1 MSVGRFSQ
9 LAASLRSQGNYG
21 ERKKEVNISLTLPPP
36 TCNSQPWRSLWGS
49 SQRWIKDALETSI
62 WS

>member
-21 ERKKEVNISLTLPPP
+21 ERKKEVKYFLDSPSTNL
-36 TCNSQPWRSLWGS
+36 
-49 SQRWIKDALETSI
+49 
-62 WS
+62 